1 MERWYSIH
9 KWENASF
16 FHHNMNF
23 SVNSVNKIWLDW
35 QPNKIE
41 QPDNEKHYHP
51 PLPKK
56 NKKRINEFANFFP
69 EVKKMS
75 STKTQEQDFV
85 LYFKTKEYQG

>member
-1 MERWYSIH
+1 M
-9 KWENASF
+9 K
-16 FHHNMNF
+16 
-23 SVNSVNKIWLDW
+23 KIT
-35 QPNKIE
+35 P
-41 QPDNEKHYHP
+41 PPP

-75 STKTQEQDFV
+75 STKTQEQDCV